1 MHEWI
6 LQILRCPQCSS
17 RFELTTFTSRD
28 DLTVNGVL
36 VCVAP
41 ECGSWFPVHRGVP
54 RMLSSQ
60 LMGDFLSEFMDEHNS
75 QMSLLGLSDFGETTQ
90 ADDMSNVKLGV
101 GLPH

>member
-1 MHEWI
+1 
-6 LQILRCPQCSS
+6 
-17 RFELTTFTSRD
+17 
-28 DLTVNGVL
+28 
-36 VCVAP
+36 
-41 ECGSWFPVHRGVP
+41 
-54 RMLSSQ
+54 MLSSQ